1 MSPVVQ
7 YSGSGCGQA
16 RNLQGIKR
24 SIETY
29 ELLDQGCTCKKFKY
43 TCGDG
48 RKSPV
53 STIHCTKEKDI
64 EGDGRES
71 AWGMDR
77 NQSLGFQ
84 VMSTQVNSKNL
95 LS

>member
-16 RNLQGIKR
+16 GNLQGIKR

-29 ELLDQGCTCKKFKY
+29 QLLDQGCTWQEIQIYVWGWQEKPCLN
-43 TCGDG
+43 
-48 RKSPV
+48 
-53 STIHCTKEKDI
+53 HCTKEKDI
-64 EGDGRES
+64 EGDARES

-84 VMSTQVNSKNL
+84 VMSTQVNSKN
-95 LS
+95 SFVS